1 MSEEPK
7 VISMGHIARSPD
19 GGYPEVVADLEAIV
33 AQARRGEIQSFAI
46 LMMRPNGTISTQFTP
61 TIEAHKLVAGC
72 EYMKHDMIVAQN
84 KER

>member
-1 MSEEPK
+1 VSEEPK

-19 GGYPEVVADLEAIV
+19 GGYPEVVANLEAIV

-46 LMMRPNGTISTQFTP
+46 LMVRPNGNISTQFTP